1 MSFPQGSERRN
12 RGGSGQNDI
21 LLVLLDRAA
30 EMLKTTILLSLLE
43 PSLNTGSSLWKVLAL
58 SFG

>member
-1 MSFPQGSERRN
+1 MSFPQGAERRN

-21 LLVLLDRAA
+21 FVVLLDRAA

-43 PSLNTGSSLWKVLAL
+43 PSLNTGSSLWKVLAW